1 MIWILI
7 ILLIISIIFGYIQ
20 LKARIKNQKIL
31 YEMLIKMNEALNIMR
46 KVDKTGAFQA
56 HDIVGQTFVLLVTAI
71 QELRNYFVQK
81 VGNGKKKEK

>member
-31 YEMLIKMNEALNIMR
+31 YEMLIKMNKALNIMR

>member
-31 YEMLIKMNEALNIMR
+31 YEMLIKMNKALNIMR

-81 VGNGKKKEK
+81 VGNGKKEEK